1 MSDVMALVG
10 SETLLGRELR
20 DYLAGYS
27 LGADVRLIASEEEAG
42 GVLSE
47 HAGEPALVSPLN
59 EISVADADLILL
71 AGTPES
77 SRKALAFAPK
87 QPLIDLTYEL
97 EDDPRSRLRAP
108 LVEPHDFRAPPD
120 AIHSIAHPA
129 AITLALLLGSLVA
142 KYRVARWLAHVF
154 EPASERGASGVEE
167 LQGQA
172 VSLLSF
178 KPMPKK
184 IFDAQVAFTML
195 AALGEEAPLKLE
207 DIETRVERHLATLL
221 ERSGD
226 GPMPSLRLLQAPVF
240 HGYSF
245 SIWLEFDGETP
256 DPAQIGALLT
266 SEVIDVRGDGME
278 PPNNIGIAGQNGVS
292 VGAITRDR
300 NNGRAVWIWAA
311 ADNLRMTVQNAVLV
325 AREIV

>member
-1 MSDVMALVG
+1 MALVG

-27 LGADVRLIASEEEAG
+27 LGADLRLIASEQEAG
-42 GVLSE
+42 GVLSQQ
-47 HAGEPALVSPLN
+47 AGEPAFVSQLN
-59 EISVADADLILL
+59 AVSLADADLILL
-71 AGTPES
+71 AGTPDS
-77 SRKALAFAPK
+77 SRKALELAPK
-87 QPLIDLTYEL
+87 QPLIDLTYAL

-108 LVEPHDFRAPPD
+108 LVEPHDFRVPPE

-129 AITLALLLGSLVA
+129 AITLALLLGSLV
-142 KYRVARWLAHVF
+142 KRFPVARWTAHVF

-167 LQGQA
+167 LQAQA

-184 IFDAQVAFTML
+184 IFDAQLAFTML

-207 DIETRVERHLATLL
+207 DVETHIERHLATLL

-226 GPMPSLRLLQAPVF
+226 EPMPSLRLLQAPVF

-245 SIWLEFDGETP
+245 SVWIEFAEDAPDADQIETLLAGEN
-256 DPAQIGALLT
+256 
-266 SEVIDVRGDGME
+266 IDVRGAGLE
-278 PPNNIGIAGQNGVS
+278 PPNNIGIAGQNGIAA
-292 VGAITRDR
+292 GAITRDR
-300 NNGRAVWIWAA
+300 NNARAVWIWAVT
-311 ADNLRMTVQNAVLV
+311 DNLRLAAQNAVLV

>member
-1 MSDVMALVG
+1 MADLMALVG

-27 LGADVRLIASEEEAG
+27 LGADLRLIASENEAG

-47 HAGEPALVSPLN
+47 HAGEPAFVSQLN
-59 EISVADADLILL
+59 AGSLIDTDLIVL
-71 AGTPES
+71 AGSPES
-77 SRKALAFAPK
+77 SRKALELAPK
-87 QPLIDLTYEL
+87 QALIDLTYGL

-108 LVEPHDFRAPPD
+108 LVEPHDFRVPPD

-129 AITLALLLGSLVA
+129 AVALAMLLGCVVLRYKVSC
-142 KYRVARWLAHVF
+142 WIAHVF

-184 IFDAQVAFTML
+184 IFDAQLAFSML
-195 AALGEEAPLKLE
+195 AALGEEAALKL
-207 DIETRVERHLATLL
+207 DDVETRVERHLATLL

-226 GPMPSLRLLQAPVF
+226 GPMPSLRLVQAPVF

-245 SIWLEFDGETP
+245 SIWMQFDADAPDIDQIET
-256 DPAQIGALLT
+256 LLA
-266 SEVIDVRGDGME
+266 SENIEVRGNGAE
-278 PPNNIGIAGQNGVS
+278 PPNNIGMAGQNGVS

-300 NNGRAVWIWAA
+300 NNARAVWIWAV
-311 ADNLRMTVQNAVLV
+311 ADNLRLAAQNAVLV
-325 AREIV
+325 AREII

>member
-1 MSDVMALVG
+1 LADLMALVG

-27 LGADVRLIASEEEAG
+27 LGADLRLIASENDAG

-47 HAGEPALVSPLN
+47 HAGEPAFVSQLNAGSLV
-59 EISVADADLILL
+59 DADLILL
-71 AGTPES
+71 AGSPDS
-77 SRKALAFAPK
+77 SRKALELAPK
-87 QPLIDLTYEL
+87 QALIDLTYGL

-108 LVEPHDFRAPPD
+108 LVEPHDFRVPPD

-129 AITLALLLGSLVA
+129 AVTLAMLLGCVVMRYKVSC
-142 KYRVARWLAHVF
+142 WIAHVF

-184 IFDAQVAFTML
+184 IFDAQLAFSML
-195 AALGEEAPLKLE
+195 AALGEEAALKL
-207 DIETRVERHLATLL
+207 DDVETRVERHLATLL

-245 SIWLEFDGETP
+245 SISTPMRRISISLRRFSRAKTSMYAARVPSRRTTSGWRGRMEFRSGRS
-256 DPAQIGALLT
+256 PAIAT
-266 SEVIDVRGDGME
+266 TRVRFG
-278 PPNNIGIAGQNGVS
+278 S
-292 VGAITRDR
+292 
-300 NNGRAVWIWAA
+300 GRWRI
-311 ADNLRMTVQNAVLV
+311 
-325 AREIV
+325 I